1 MLRVNAA
8 LAIVPIPLTKIDPQS
23 VGLQSHE
30 KSVLLHSG
38 YEIWFHQLVNDISNQ
53 LDPQAQENILITDL
67 APSDTVKL
75 SYDDG
80 VLPDTLYTGEKLL
93 QNALKGG
100 VTYRVATIAFTERQ
114 VGIYNSTMC
123 LI

>member
-1 MLRVNAA
+1 MA
-8 LAIVPIPLTKIDPQS
+8 KIDPHS
-23 VGLQSHE
+23 IGLQSHK

-38 YEIWFHQLVNDISNQ
+38 YEIWFHQLVDDISNQ

-67 APSDTVKL
+67 ASSDTVKL

-80 VLPDTLYTGEKLL
+80 VLPDTLYTGENLL

-100 VTYRVATIAFTERQ
+100 ATYHVATVAFTERQ
-114 VGIYNSTMC
+114 VGIYNSAMC
-123 LI
+123 LILETTQYFIV